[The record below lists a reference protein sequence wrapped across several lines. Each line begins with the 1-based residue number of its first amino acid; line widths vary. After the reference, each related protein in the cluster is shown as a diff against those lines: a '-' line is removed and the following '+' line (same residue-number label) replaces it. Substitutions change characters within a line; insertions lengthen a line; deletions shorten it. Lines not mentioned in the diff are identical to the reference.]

1 MSSAKK
7 SKTRAMPALPTSPAP
22 CLAHSLQNED
32 WPIEAQKVNDEQVQA
47 FCREYAK
54 TAPEKGSPI
63 KPDDHIRRVKTALA
77 EYTTRG
83 LLGGKPLPEE
93 FLRQGSEHILSPSP
107 EELME
112 LYATLLRDNLDL
124 NPKMR
129 EVLTDQTFATA
140 TMTLHGDQIEQHF
153 RQHHQNA
160 PPQQR
165 APCGCGVDHGDED
178 ALDFP
183 EDSYEDEPDEEED
196 EDDED
201 DDERDED
208 EDEDEDSMDDDEYEE
223 DDEQDVVDGY
233 SHHYDDVNLKRM
245 AYEEEKLKLE
255 TVRRV
260 REEERRL
267 KEEFRKKKLSE
278 RHKQKQEKDRIELL
292 QRLRREDEERRKRE
306 ALEKQRREK
315 LELEMRRKREA
326 AEADQTARSF
336 LFQCTM
342 LSQIETVKQMI
353 GATPD
358 DSCSLTGLP
367 RFSTTAATR
376 LFGWEYMTMVEGVGE
391 VSEERGVQETL
402 LHVAV
407 RVGCTDLATFFI
419 DKGAPLDALDAEG
432 LTPLHTAAKH
442 TSPFEVCKLLVEKTA
457 HHIDRTCIV
466 SGKTA
471 LHYAAQNGNA
481 ELVALLLQHHARIN
495 PVDLKGNTPE
505 LLAKA
510 GLESALSEKPS
521 KANTKQANTAKAQKY
536 RSTMQHLQKA
546 IAAVKEAQSRKDA
559 QLEEQ
564 RRKEEALARE
574 EAEKDN
580 AARRKQ
586 EEKLEADLRRRL
598 EEEKELERLKAMT
611 SDPNGNNNNSN
622 KKKKKKKGKGGNDN
636 IPTSKD
642 IPHSAVATSKVEHS
656 SESAAS
662 SPALP
667 SVNVK
672 TIQDPVS
679 SQSPKTATRTAVT
692 TVSPETTTK
701 GQGPVSAVPTVPA
714 KPAPAPAVVARIPK
728 PKTSYR
734 PSQLVVTR
742 MTDMGFPLRESR
754 KALIQT
760 EGRVEDAIDLLT
772 SGAQLADDSEDEAE
786 LAAEKARAKQ
796 KLSAANALK
805 AVAQVRPHDTFVN
818 GHHPVVRP
826 VQQQQQLPQQSQQH
840 SGHPPHQQHP
850 HPNQPHHQQPQQQLP
865 IHHSQAQPMAYQRTH
880 NGPPGMFTVQQRPVN
895 HPVQILQR
903 THPMA
908 PHVQPRSVPTQ
919 VLQRPPSHVQ
929 NGQQPAMNAQN
940 QATRRSF
947 SNQGVP
953 PMSSP
958 ITHPA
963 TTLASFIAPRTG
975 QPAPP
980 TRAPYSYG
988 PAASST
994 MHTKPLTAPSI
1005 NTSQLHQNSGY
1016 KIPGS
1021 TSASVLDRSTP
1032 GRGSVG
1038 DIGLAR
1044 KFGSMDLSEHQG
1056 YGSSPGFSSFPTAN
1070 STWDMNLNNK
1080 GTTPT
1085 SLELPAPI
1093 SAGYQQSSMGGH
1105 NLWATPGLSLPGP
1118 PLLQSVGD
1126 NSSMSSFGSPFLTS
1140 LPAAHHSQHPQ
1151 QHSQQHSHHQ
1161 HQLGQHQQQQHHPR
1175 SPTAGSSLGGLKGY
1189 GLSDMD
1195 LGNADGEMI
1204 KDVLAMT
1211 GAIDSEE
1218 FAKFEAEYSLLDSG
1232 FSTGSNNNSSSAAP
1246 SRAVGGGRGSS
1257 SGASG
1262 QTASSLWGNSGSDS
1276 NHHGL
1281 PSPIGT
1287 VNGHARRGLDGFD
1300 GHGSNGL
1307 SDSKGGVSEYSQ
1319 WNSGFA
1325 LEQTMYPATTR
1336 QQGAGSSSSFVDS
1349 FFGSQARSGSSPYNQ
1364 HAQLQ
1369 QQPLSPFEY
1378 SPFGGLGGS
1387 GGVSHTS
1394 PALSSSSLSNV
1405 IGSHGSRGG
1414 SGSGGSQA
1422 VSGMPTSSSSSSSA
1436 VKKEGSG
1443 PNSPKN

>member
-1 MSSAKK
+1 
-7 SKTRAMPALPTSPAP
+7 MPALPTSPAP

-107 EELME
+107 EELMD

-140 TMTLHGDQIEQHF
+140 TMTLHGDQIDQHF
-153 RQHHQNA
+153 RQHHQSA

-196 EDDED
+196 DDDED
-201 DDERDED
+201 DDDRDED
-208 EDEDEDSMDDDEYEE
+208 EDDEEDSMDDDEYED

-326 AEADQTARSF
+326 AEADQNARSF

-376 LFGWEYMTMVEGVGE
+376 LFGWEFMTMVEGVGE

-407 RVGCTDLATFFI
+407 RVGCSDLATFFI

-471 LHYAAQNGNA
+471 LHYAAQNGNS

-521 KANTKQANTAKAQKY
+521 KANTKQANTAKAQRY

-586 EEKLEADLRRRL
+586 EEKLEADVRRRL

-611 SDPNGNNNNSN
+611 SDPNGNNSNSN
-622 KKKKKKKGKGGNDN
+622 KKKKKKKGKGGNDS
-636 IPTSKD
+636 ITVSKE
-642 IPHSAVATSKVEHS
+642 IPHSTQATSKVEHS

-667 SVNVK
+667 SVNIK
-672 TIQDPVS
+672 TIQDPAS
-679 SQSPKTATRTAVT
+679 NLSPKPTIRSAASTL
-692 TVSPETTTK
+692 SSETTTK
-701 GQGPVSAVPTVPA
+701 GPGSTGTALA
-714 KPAPAPAVVARIPK
+714 KPAPVPVVVARIPK

-786 LAAEKARAKQ
+786 QAAERARAKQ
-796 KLSAANALK
+796 RQNAANVVNAVK
-805 AVAQVRPHDTFVN
+805 APVQVRTQDAYVN
-818 GHHPVVRP
+818 GHHPAVRP
-826 VQQQQQLPQQSQQH
+826 LSQQQQPPQQLQH
-840 SGHPPHQQHP
+840 TAGHLPHQQHP
-850 HPNQPHHQQPQQQLP
+850 HPNLPHHQQPQQQQP
-865 IHHSQAQPMAYQRTH
+865 IHHSPTQPMAYQRAH
-880 NGPPGMFTVQQRPVN
+880 NGPPGMFPVQQRPVN

-919 VLQRPPSHVQ
+919 VLQRPLSHVQ
-929 NGQQPAMNAQN
+929 NGQPAMNAQN

-958 ITHPA
+958 IAHPA

-994 MHTKPLTAPSI
+994 MHTKPLTTPSI
-1005 NTSQLHQNSGY
+1005 NTSQLHQNSAY

-1021 TSASVLDRSTP
+1021 TSASVLDRNTP
-1032 GRGSVG
+1032 GRGSAG
-1038 DIGLAR
+1038 DLGLAR

-1056 YGSSPGFSSFPTAN
+1056 YGSGSGFSSFPTAT
-1070 STWDMNLNNK
+1070 STWDMNLNNNK

-1118 PLLQSVGD
+1118 PMLQSVGD
-1126 NSSMSSFGSPFLTS
+1126 SSSISSFGSPFLTS
-1140 LPAAHHSQHPQ
+1140 LPAAHHSQHQQ
-1151 QHSQQHSHHQ
+1151 QHSQQLPHHQ
-1161 HQLGQHQQQQHHPR
+1161 HPLGQHQQQQHHPR
-1175 SPTAGSSLGGLKGY
+1175 SPTAGSSLGGLQGY

-1195 LGNADGEMI
+1195 LGNAEGEMI

-1232 FSTGSNNNSSSAAP
+1232 FSTGGNNNNSSSTAP
-1246 SRAVGGGRGSS
+1246 SRAVGGGRGSN

-1262 QTASSLWGNSGSDS
+1262 QTASSLWGNNGSDT

-1300 GHGSNGL
+1300 SLGSNGM

-1325 LEQTMYPATTR
+1325 LEQTMYPTTSR
-1336 QQGAGSSSSFVDS
+1336 QQGPTSSSSFVDS
-1349 FFGSQARSGSSPYNQ
+1349 FFGSQSRSGSSPYSQ
-1364 HAQLQ
+1364 HAQLS
-1369 QQPLSPFEY
+1369 QQPLSSFDY
-1378 SPFGGLGGS
+1378 SPFGGLGG
-1387 GGVSHTS
+1387 GGVGAVGNHNSHTS
-1394 PALSSSSLSNV
+1394 PALSSSSLSSV
-1405 IGSHGSRGG
+1405 IGSNTHGSRG
-1414 SGSGGSQA
+1414 SGGSASQA
-1422 VSGMPTSSSSSSSA
+1422 VAGAGPPGIPTSTSLSSA
-1436 VKKEGSG
+1436 
-1443 PNSPKN
+1443 

>member
-1 MSSAKK
+1 
-7 SKTRAMPALPTSPAP
+7 MPALPTSPAP

-140 TMTLHGDQIEQHF
+140 TMTLHGDQIDQHF

-183 EDSYEDEPDEEED
+183 EDSYEDEPDEEDD
-196 EDDED
+196 EDED

-208 EDEDEDSMDDDEYEE
+208 EDEEEDSMDDDEYEE

-326 AEADQTARSF
+326 AEADQNARSF

-358 DSCSLTGLP
+358 DSCLLTGLP

-376 LFGWEYMTMVEGVGE
+376 LFGWEFMTMVEGVGE

-466 SGKTA
+466 AGKTA

-505 LLAKA
+505 LLAKT

-586 EEKLEADLRRRL
+586 EEKLEADVRRRL

-636 IPTSKD
+636 TPVSKE
-642 IPHSAVATSKVEHS
+642 ISHSTQATSKVEHS

-667 SVNVK
+667 SINIK
-672 TIQDPVS
+672 AIQDPVS
-679 SQSPKTATRTAVT
+679 NQSPKTTTRPAAS
-692 TVSPETTTK
+692 TVSSEATTK
-701 GQGPVSAVPTVPA
+701 GPVSAGTTAPA
-714 KPAPAPAVVARIPK
+714 KPAPVPSAVTRIPK

-786 LAAEKARAKQ
+786 QAAERAKAKQ
-796 KLSAANALK
+796 RLNVANAANAVK
-805 AVAQVRPHDTFVN
+805 APAQVRPQDAYVN
-818 GHHPVVRP
+818 GHHPAVRP
-826 VQQQQQLPQQSQQH
+826 VQQQQQPPQQPPQH
-840 SGHPPHQQHP
+840 AAGHLPHQQHP
-850 HPNQPHHQQPQQQLP
+850 HPNMSHLQQPQQQQP
-865 IHHSQAQPMAYQRTH
+865 IHHSPAQPMAYQRTH
-880 NGPPGMFTVQQRPVN
+880 NGPPGMFPVQQRPVN

-908 PHVQPRSVPTQ
+908 PHVQSRSVPTQ
-919 VLQRPPSHVQ
+919 VLQRPPPHVQ
-929 NGQQPAMNAQN
+929 NGQPAMNVQN

-958 ITHPA
+958 VAHPA

-988 PAASST
+988 PAASSSVHNKSQT
-994 MHTKPLTAPSI
+994 TPLI
-1005 NTSQLHQNSGY
+1005 NTSQLHQNSAY

-1032 GRGSVG
+1032 GRVSAG

-1056 YGSSPGFSSFPTAN
+1056 YGSSSGFSSFPTAT
-1070 STWDMNLNNK
+1070 STWDMNLNNNK
-1080 GTTPT
+1080 GATPT

-1093 SAGYQQSSMGGH
+1093 SVGYQQSSMGGH

-1118 PLLQSVGD
+1118 PMLQSVGD
-1126 NSSMSSFGSPFLTS
+1126 SSSISSFGSPFLTS
-1140 LPAAHHSQHPQ
+1140 LPATHHSQHQQ

-1161 HQLGQHQQQQHHPR
+1161 HPLGQHQQQHLPR
-1175 SPTAGSSLGGLKGY
+1175 SPTAGSSLGGLQGY

-1232 FSTGSNNNSSSAAP
+1232 FSTGGNNNSGSTAP
-1246 SRAVGGGRGSS
+1246 SRAVGGGRGSN

-1262 QTASSLWGNSGSDS
+1262 QTASSLWGNSGNDT

-1300 GHGSNGL
+1300 SHGSNGV

-1325 LEQTMYPATTR
+1325 LEQTMYPTTSR
-1336 QQGAGSSSSFVDS
+1336 QQGPTSSSSFVDS
-1349 FFGSQARSGSSPYNQ
+1349 FFGSQARTGSSPYNQ
-1364 HAQLQ
+1364 HAQLS
-1369 QQPLSPFEY
+1369 QQPLSPFDY
-1378 SPFGGLGGS
+1378 SPFGSLGGS
-1387 GGVSHTS
+1387 SGGGAGGAVGSHTS

-1405 IGSHGSRGG
+1405 IGSNSNNHGSRGG
-1414 SGSGGSQA
+1414 SASQA
-1422 VSGMPTSSSSSSSA
+1422 TGPPPGIAATSSSLSSA
-1436 VKKEGSG
+1436 VKKESGG

>member
-208 EDEDEDSMDDDEYEE
+208 DDEEEDSMDDDEYEE
-223 DDEQDVVDGY
+223 DDEQDVIDGY

-407 RVGCTDLATFFI
+407 RVGCADLATFFI

-442 TSPFEVCKLLVEKTA
+442 TSSFEVCKLLVEKTA

-466 SGKTA
+466 SGKSA

-521 KANTKQANTAKAQKY
+521 KSNTKQANTAKAQKY

-598 EEEKELERLKAMT
+598 EEEKELERLKAMA
-611 SDPNGNNNNSN
+611 SDPNGNSNNSN
-622 KKKKKKKGKGGNDN
+622 KKKKKKKGKGGNDS
-636 IPTSKD
+636 TSTFKE
-642 IPHSAVATSKVEHS
+642 IPHSAISTSKVEHS

-672 TIQDPVS
+672 TIQDSVS
-679 SQSPKTATRTAVT
+679 SQSPKTATRTTVT
-692 TVSPETTTK
+692 AVSPEATTK
-701 GQGPVSAVPTVPA
+701 GQVSAAPTAPA
-714 KPAPAPAVVARIPK
+714 KPAPALAVVARIPK

-754 KALIQT
+754 KALVQT

-796 KLSAANALK
+796 TLNAANALK
-805 AVAQVRPHDTFVN
+805 AVAQARPQDTFVN
-818 GHHPVVRP
+818 GHHPAA
-826 VQQQQQLPQQSQQH
+826 QS
-840 SGHPPHQQHP
+840 
-850 HPNQPHHQQPQQQLP
+850 
-865 IHHSQAQPMAYQRTH
+865 MAYQRTH
-880 NGPPGMFTVQQRPVN
+880 NGPPGMFPVQQRPVN

-903 THPMA
+903 THQMA
-908 PHVQPRSVPTQ
+908 PQVQQRSVPTQ
-919 VLQRPPSHVQ
+919 VLQRPPPHAQ

-947 SNQGVP
+947 SNQGVS

-1005 NTSQLHQNSGY
+1005 NTSQLHQNSAY

-1032 GRGSVG
+1032 GRGSMG
-1038 DIGLAR
+1038 DTGLAR
-1044 KFGSMDLSEHQG
+1044 KFGSMDISEHQG

-1080 GTTPT
+1080 GPTPT

-1093 SAGYQQSSMGGH
+1093 SVGYQQSSMMGAH

-1118 PLLQSVGD
+1118 PLLQPVGD
-1126 NSSMSSFGSPFLTS
+1126 SSSMSSFGSPFLTS
-1140 LPAAHHSQHPQ
+1140 LPAPHHSQHPQ

-1161 HQLGQHQQQQHHPR
+1161 QQLGQHQQQQHLPR
-1175 SPTAGSSLGGLKGY
+1175 SPTAGSSLGSLQGY

-1232 FSTGSNNNSSSAAP
+1232 FSTGSNNNISPAVP
-1246 SRAVGGGRGSS
+1246 SRAVGGGRGSN

-1262 QTASSLWGNSGSDS
+1262 QTTGSLWGNSGSDS
-1276 NHHGL
+1276 SHHGL

-1300 GHGSNGL
+1300 SHGSNGL
-1307 SDSKGGVSEYSQ
+1307 SDSKGGGVSEYSQ

-1325 LEQTMYPATTR
+1325 LEQTMYPTTTR
-1336 QQGAGSSSSFVDS
+1336 QQGGGPSSSFVDS

-1369 QQPLSPFEY
+1369 QQPMSPFDY

-1387 GGVSHTS
+1387 GGVAAGVSHTS

-1414 SGSGGSQA
+1414 NGSGGNQA
-1422 VSGMPTSSSSSSSA
+1422 VSGMPTSSPSSSSA
-1436 VKKEGSG
+1436 VKSG

>member
-7 SKTRAMPALPTSPAP
+7 SKTRAMPALPTTPAP

-196 EDDED
+196 DDD
-201 DDERDED
+201 DDERDDED
-208 EDEDEDSMDDDEYEE
+208 EDEEDSMDDDEYEE
-223 DDEQDVVDGY
+223 EDEQDVVDGY

-306 ALEKQRREK
+306 ALEKQRRER

-326 AEADQTARSF
+326 AEADQNARSF

-376 LFGWEYMTMVEGVGE
+376 LFGWEYMAVVEGVGE

-402 LHVAV
+402 LHVAI
-407 RVGCTDLATFFI
+407 RVGCADLATFFI

-432 LTPLHTAAKH
+432 LTPLHAAAKH
-442 TSPFEVCKLLVEKTA
+442 STPFEVCKLLVEKTA

-466 SGKTA
+466 GGKTA
-471 LHYAAQNGNA
+471 LHYAAQNGNS

-495 PVDLKGNTPE
+495 PLDLKGNTPE
-505 LLAKA
+505 MLAKT
-510 GLESALSEKPS
+510 GLESALSEKPT

-559 QLEEQ
+559 QIEEQ
-564 RRKEEALARE
+564 RRKDEALARE
-574 EAEKDN
+574 EAEKDK

-622 KKKKKKKGKGGNDN
+622 KKKKKKKGKGGNDHT
-636 IPTSKD
+636 PAPKETPQS
-642 IPHSAVATSKVEHS
+642 VQATSKVEYP

-672 TIQDPVS
+672 TIQDPVP
-679 SQSPKTATRTAVT
+679 SQSPKTTARPAASAAATEA
-692 TVSPETTTK
+692 TTK
-701 GQGPVSAVPTVPA
+701 GQGPASSGAGAPA
-714 KPAPAPAVVARIPK
+714 KAAPAPVVVARIPK

-734 PSQLVVTR
+734 PSQLVVNR

-786 LAAEKARAKQ
+786 LAAERAKAKQ
-796 KLSAANALK
+796 RQSAANAANAVK
-805 AVAQVRPHDTFVN
+805 AAAQVKPQDVYVN
-818 GHHPVVRP
+818 GHHPAVRP
-826 VQQQQQLPQQSQQH
+826 MQQSQQH
-840 SGHPPHQQHP
+840 PQQHAAGHPMNHQHP
-850 HPNQPHHQQPQQQLP
+850 HPPQHHHHPSQQQQP
-865 IHHSQAQPMAYQRTH
+865 IHHTPAQPMAYQRTH
-880 NGPPGMFTVQQRPVN
+880 NAPPGMFPIQQRPVN

-903 THPMA
+903 NHPMS

-919 VLQRPPSHVQ
+919 VLQRPPPHVQ
-929 NGQQPAMNAQN
+929 NGQPVMNAQN
-940 QATRRSF
+940 PATRRSF

-953 PMSSP
+953 AMSSP

-963 TTLASFIAPRTG
+963 TTLASFIAPRTV

-980 TRAPYSYG
+980 PRAPYSYG
-988 PAASST
+988 PTSSSSVQ
-994 MHTKPLTAPSI
+994 KPLTTPSI
-1005 NTSQLHQNSGY
+1005 NTSQLHQNSAY
-1016 KIPGS
+1016 KIPGA
-1021 TSASVLDRSTP
+1021 TSASALDRGAH
-1032 GRGSVG
+1032 GRGSAG

-1056 YGSSPGFSSFPTAN
+1056 YGSSSGFSSFPTAT

-1118 PLLQSVGD
+1118 PLLQSAD
-1126 NSSMSSFGSPFLTS
+1126 DSSSISSFGSPFLTS
-1140 LPAAHHSQHPQ
+1140 LPAHHSQHPQ
-1151 QHSQQHSHHQ
+1151 QHSQQHSLHQ
-1161 HQLGQHQQQQHHPR
+1161 HHHGQQQQQQHHPR
-1175 SPTAGSSLGGLKGY
+1175 SPTAGSSLGGY

-1195 LGNADGEMI
+1195 LGNAEGEMI

-1232 FSTGSNNNSSSAAP
+1232 FSNSGSTIP
-1246 SRAVGGGRGSS
+1246 SRAVGGGRGSG
-1257 SGASG
+1257 SGVSG
-1262 QTASSLWGNSGSDS
+1262 QAANSFWGNSGSDS

-1287 VNGHARRGLDGFD
+1287 VNGHARRALDGFD
-1300 GHGSNGL
+1300 NHGSNGL

-1325 LEQTMYPATTR
+1325 LEQTMYPASSR
-1336 QQGAGSSSSFVDS
+1336 QQGGPSSSFVDS
-1349 FFGSQARSGSSPYNQ
+1349 FFGSQARTASSPYNQ

-1369 QQPLSPFEY
+1369 QQQPLSPFDY
-1378 SPFGGLGGS
+1378 SPFGGLGGVGAS
-1387 GGVSHTS
+1387 HNSHTS
-1394 PALSSSSLSNV
+1394 PLLSSSSLSHV
-1405 IGSHGSRGG
+1405 IGNNNNSSRGG
-1414 SGSGGSQA
+1414 GSGGSGGQA
-1422 VSGMPTSSSSSSSA
+1422 ASGMPTSSAAASSA
-1436 VKKEGSG
+1436 VKKGSSG